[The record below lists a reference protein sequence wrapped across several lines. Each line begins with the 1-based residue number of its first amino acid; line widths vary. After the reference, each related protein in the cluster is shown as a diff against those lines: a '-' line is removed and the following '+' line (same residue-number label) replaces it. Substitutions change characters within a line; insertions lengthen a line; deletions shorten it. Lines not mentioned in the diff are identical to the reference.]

1 MGKNKNKKGKR
12 RTSGVGRAAAA
23 TTKKFTAP
31 TQGLED
37 VYFSWGTAKDAAKF
51 EETVSA
57 LARHV
62 GTQPRK
68 HSSLASKAMSSLSE
82 PVIAEPNRPVREYWT
97 DGSRTTK
104 TNSSTS
110 DDNHPVPLE
119 PVKED

>member
-12 RTSGVGRAAAA
+12 RTSGVGRTADA

-37 VYFSWGTAKDAAKF
+37 VYFSWGTAKDAVKF

-62 GTQPRK
+62 GTQPWK

-82 PVIAEPNRPVREYWT
+82 PVIAEPDRPVRKY
-97 DGSRTTK
+97 
-104 TNSSTS
+104 
-110 DDNHPVPLE
+110 
-119 PVKED
+119 